1 MIFCRN
7 TRRQEMGRLRVDG
20 FGTIDLGK
28 LPSPLVAEHGS
39 YRSILAVQGATG
51 QWPVVSGPAVHL
63 VTAPISQTSEARV
76 GSGAKIGRAT
86 GRERVGP
93 EGEHAVGGAGLQKDT
108 TKNRRKTA

>member
-20 FGTIDLGK
+20 FGTIDSGK

-39 YRSILAVQGATG
+39 YRSIMAVQRATG

-63 VTAPISQTSEARV
+63 VTAHISQTSQARV
-76 GSGAKIGRAT
+76 ESVAMVRAST
-86 GRERVGP
+86 RSSLWSSIP
-93 EGEHAVGGAGLQKDT
+93 YGLGKSFQDF
-108 TKNRRKTA
+108 RL